1 MAKTVTIGGRD
12 TGRTGS
18 GSGGGKSGGGIGLV
32 GKSGTVDRNG
42 NVSWHDG
49 SERKDGG
56 GYPSGSTGYGGDHGG
71 RDSTRGFGSYS
82 EHFDNGTPV
91 TRYGRK
97 LVASAAAFK
106 KAQIEQAIVQQAKE
120 IERSKVIAAEQEHKA
135 WVQARHDQ
143 YFAEEAARAKVVVKQ
158 NIPILP
164 TPITQSEL
172 KAKGLA
178 EIIIATQKKGHA
190 KVVNLDNNQL
200 STTEIY
206 ALMNELSH
214 VDLDLDI
221 MSLKNTGI
229 SNFTPCHIFTSL
241 GLGRFHKIT
250 HLIISSNNLSDTA
263 ASLLGRILTEGKM
276 SSTKTID
283 ISNNKI
289 TDVGVKYFTDALQS
303 DTVNNLEYLNLS
315 NNKITDKGASAIA
328 EALEYG
334 KSNNLLK
341 FDISGNNITEAG
353 WEYFATAVKKVE
365 ARTVAEKII
374 LQTME
379 NERILTLDKISLK
392 NIDMQHLADTL
403 KPINYNLD
411 AILLQNKNL
420 NNLNFFHL
428 MNGITLPN
436 IGISHSVVYIN
447 LANNNLGDDAAQ
459 IISNALVGE
468 QLTATRVIDVSGNK
482 ITQIGDTKVVQALK
496 AVGQDI
502 AIFTHTLDEI
512 VKMSDGSK
520 EEKIAIFRSI
530 IAQGK
535 ALGTYDEA
543 IVIDKSWLGSIE
555 HSAKSLVLGYNQVFG
570 FGKCH
575 LLPEPEKVA
584 ESYAQDKI
592 IATLPLKTASGLSFA
607 KKYVGKLLSFHD
619 VVTCFVSSHNDGLTS
634 TLGQEVVKH
643 ELCLLGEEEFCGE

>member
-1 MAKTVTIGGRD
+1 
-12 TGRTGS
+12 
-18 GSGGGKSGGGIGLV
+18 
-32 GKSGTVDRNG
+32 
-42 NVSWHDG
+42 
-49 SERKDGG
+49 
-56 GYPSGSTGYGGDHGG
+56 
-71 RDSTRGFGSYS
+71 
-82 EHFDNGTPV
+82 
-91 TRYGRK
+91 
-97 LVASAAAFK
+97 
-106 KAQIEQAIVQQAKE
+106 
-120 IERSKVIAAEQEHKA
+120 
-135 WVQARHDQ
+135 
-143 YFAEEAARAKVVVKQ
+143 
-158 NIPILP
+158 
-164 TPITQSEL
+164 
-172 KAKGLA
+172 
-178 EIIIATQKKGHA
+178 
-190 KVVNLDNNQL
+190 LDNNQL
-200 STTEIY
+200 STTEIH

-250 HLIISSNNLSDTA
+250 YLIISSNNLSDTA
-263 ASLLGRILTEGKM
+263 ASLLSRILTEGKM

-289 TDVGVKYFTDALQS
+289 TDVGVKYSTDALQS
-303 DTVNNLEYLNLS
+303 YTVNNLEYLNLS
-315 NNKITDKGASAIA
+315 NNKITDKGASTIA

-420 NNLNFFHL
+420 NNLDFFHL

-459 IISNALVGE
+459 IISGAIVGE
-468 QLTATRVIDVSGNK
+468 QLTATSVIDVSRNK
-482 ITQIGDTKVVQALK
+482 ITEAGQDFFVRALNDPIVKRLAILIDDLSHNLRIQSGIKEDVVAELHSILKSAKNRGVDVDNIVVDTSFLTWVKNTAGAVRLASTGFIKCKWTDDPIGDHAK
-496 AVGQDI
+496 AD
-502 AIFTHTLDEI
+502 LC
-512 VKMSDGSK
+512 
-520 EEKIAIFRSI
+520 
-530 IAQGK
+530 
-535 ALGTYDEA
+535 
-543 IVIDKSWLGSIE
+543 DK
-555 HSAKSLVLGYNQVFG
+555 
-570 FGKCH
+570 
-575 LLPEPEKVA
+575 LP
-584 ESYAQDKI
+584 DKI
-592 IATLPLKTASGLSFA
+592 GKPLK
-607 KKYVGKLLSFHD
+607 K
-619 VVTCFVSSHNDGLTS
+619 NN
-634 TLGQEVVKH
+634 
-643 ELCLLGEEEFCGE
+643 

>member
-1 MAKTVTIGGRD
+1 MAKDITIGGRD
-12 TGRTGS
+12 TGRT
-18 GSGGGKSGGGIGLV
+18 SGGGGSSGGCRDLIG
-32 GKSGTVDRNG
+32 KNGTVDRNG
-42 NVSWHDG
+42 NVSWHG
-49 SERKDGG
+49 GEERKDGG
-56 GYPSGSTGYGGDHGG
+56 GYPSGSNGYGGDHGG
-71 RDSTRGFGSYS
+71 GSRVHGSYS
-82 EHFDNGTPV
+82 GKHFDNGRPI
-91 TRYGRK
+91 TRYGKK
-97 LVASAAAFK
+97 LVASAAAFE
-106 KAQIEQAIVQQAKE
+106 KANALQAIAQQAQE
-120 IERSKVIAAEQEHKA
+120 IERNKVIAAEQEHKA

-164 TPITQSEL
+164 TLITQSEL

-190 KVVNLDNNQL
+190 KVVALDNNQL
-200 STTEIY
+200 STAEIY

-229 SNFTPCHIFTSL
+229 CNFTPCHIFTSL

-250 HLIISSNNLSDTA
+250 HLIISSNNLTDTA

-303 DTVNNLEYLNLS
+303 DTVTNLEYLNLS

-328 EALEYG
+328 EALESG
-334 KSNNLLK
+334 KANNLLK
-341 FDISGNNITEAG
+341 FDISGNNITEGG

-365 ARTVAEKII
+365 AKTVAEKII

-392 NIDMQHLADTL
+392 NVDMQHLANTL

-420 NNLNFFHL
+420 NNLDFFHL

-436 IGISHSVVYIN
+436 IGISHSVVYQN
-447 LANNNLGDDAAQ
+447 
-459 IISNALVGE
+459 
-468 QLTATRVIDVSGNK
+468 
-482 ITQIGDTKVVQALK
+482 
-496 AVGQDI
+496 
-502 AIFTHTLDEI
+502 
-512 VKMSDGSK
+512 
-520 EEKIAIFRSI
+520 
-530 IAQGK
+530 
-535 ALGTYDEA
+535 
-543 IVIDKSWLGSIE
+543 
-555 HSAKSLVLGYNQVFG
+555 
-570 FGKCH
+570 
-575 LLPEPEKVA
+575 EP
-584 ESYAQDKI
+584 
-592 IATLPLKTASGLSFA
+592 
-607 KKYVGKLLSFHD
+607 
-619 VVTCFVSSHNDGLTS
+619 
-634 TLGQEVVKH
+634 
-643 ELCLLGEEEFCGE
+643 